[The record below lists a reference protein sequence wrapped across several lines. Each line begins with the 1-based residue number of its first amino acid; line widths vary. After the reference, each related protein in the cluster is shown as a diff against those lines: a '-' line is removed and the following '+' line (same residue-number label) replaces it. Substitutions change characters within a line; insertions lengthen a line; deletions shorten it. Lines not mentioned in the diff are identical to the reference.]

1 MQENILNITELEVDI
16 IEEEIFE
23 DTSLN
28 TVKETAAFKKMGF
41 ERKREEQI
49 QIFIS
54 TFFFDFTIKEQ
65 HKILNA
71 INSIKTGSSG
81 DSENDFPGLILSK

>member
-28 TVKETAAFKKMGF
+28 TVKETAAFKKMEF

-54 TFFFDFTIKEQ
+54 TFFDFTRKEQ